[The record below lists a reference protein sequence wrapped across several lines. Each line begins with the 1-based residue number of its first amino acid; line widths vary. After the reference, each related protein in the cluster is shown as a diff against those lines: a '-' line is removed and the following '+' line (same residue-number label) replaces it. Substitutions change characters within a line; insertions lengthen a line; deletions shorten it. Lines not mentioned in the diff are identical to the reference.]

1 MEGLII
7 IESLFYKYISKILCF
22 KENLKGCRMNILS
35 KMVKYFIISSVLI
48 LLAACTSTKD
58 DAAKDTTLTQANVQL
73 NLKKGET
80 SQADV
85 LGAFGAP
92 NIITTDGAGDEV
104 WSYQKNS
111 MTATSSA
118 DGYYATIIL
127 AGINSGSGKYNQSTK
142 TATLII
148 KFDQNKKV
156 KDFKFMSANF

>member
-1 MEGLII
+1 MNI
-7 IESLFYKYISKILCF
+7 ISKI
-22 KENLKGCRMNILS
+22 
-35 KMVKYFIISSVLI
+35 VKSIAISFSLI
-48 LLAACTSTKD
+48 LLAGCSSPQDDSTKD
-58 DAAKDTTLTQANVQL
+58 MTLTQANVQL

-80 SQADV
+80 TQADI
-85 LGAFGAP
+85 LNAFGSP
-92 NIITTDGAGDEV
+92 NIITTDASGDEV

-111 MTATSSA
+111 MTATASS

-127 AGINSGSGKYNQSTK
+127 AGVNSGSGRYNQSTK

>member
-1 MEGLII
+1 MNT
-7 IESLFYKYISKILCF
+7 F
-22 KENLKGCRMNILS
+22 LKTVIGI
-35 KMVKYFIISSVLI
+35 MVSFALI
-48 LLAACTSTKD
+48 LLAGCSSTQNTSTN
-58 DAAKDTTLTQANVQL
+58 DATLTQANVQL

-80 SQADV
+80 TQADV

-92 NIITTDGAGDEV
+92 NIITTDGSGDEV

-127 AGINSGSGKYNQSTK
+127 AGVNSGSGMYNQSTK

-148 KFDQNKKV
+148 KFDQSKKV

>member
-1 MEGLII
+1 MNFL
-7 IESLFYKYISKILCF
+7 SKIV
-22 KENLKGCRMNILS
+22 KGFVLS
-35 KMVKYFIISSVLI
+35 LALI

-58 DAAKDTTLTQANVQL
+58 DSTKDATLTQANVQL

-80 SQADV
+80 TQADV

-92 NIITTDGAGDEV
+92 NIITTDGSGDEV

-127 AGINSGSGKYNQSTK
+127 AGVNSGSGSRSQSTK

-148 KFDQNKKV
+148 KFDQSKKV

>member
-1 MEGLII
+1 MNT
-7 IESLFYKYISKILCF
+7 F
-22 KENLKGCRMNILS
+22 LKTVLGIMVSFVLVLVAGCS
-35 KMVKYFIISSVLI
+35 
-48 LLAACTSTKD
+48 STKD
-58 DAAKDTTLTQANVQL
+58 DSTKDATLTQANVQL

-80 SQADV
+80 TQADV

-92 NIITTDGAGDEV
+92 NIITTDGSGDEV

-111 MTATSSA
+111 MTATSSS

-127 AGINSGSGKYNQSTK
+127 AGVNSGGGKYNQSTK

-148 KFDQNKKV
+148 KFDQSKKV

>member
-1 MEGLII
+1 MKFFLKTVMGIT
-7 IESLFYKYISKILCF
+7 ISFMLVLLTSC
-22 KENLKGCRMNILS
+22 
-35 KMVKYFIISSVLI
+35 SSPQKD
-48 LLAACTSTKD
+48 STT
-58 DAAKDTTLTQANVQL
+58 DTTLTQANIQL

-92 NIITTDGAGDEV
+92 NIITTDGAGNEV

-111 MTATSSA
+111 MTATSSS

-127 AGINSGSGKYNQSTK
+127 AGINSSKGGYNQSTK

-148 KFDQNKKV
+148 KFDDDKKV

>member
-1 MEGLII
+1 MNNFLKASASIMV
-7 IESLFYKYISKILCF
+7 SLAL
-22 KENLKGCRMNILS
+22 
-35 KMVKYFIISSVLI
+35 V
-48 LLAACTSTKD
+48 LLAGCSSTKD
-58 DAAKDTTLTQANVQL
+58 DSTKDATLTQANVQL

-80 SQADV
+80 TQADV

-92 NIITTDGAGDEV
+92 NIITTDGSGAEV

-111 MTATSSA
+111 MTATSSS

-127 AGINSGSGKYNQSTK
+127 AGINSGSGTRNQSTK

-148 KFDQNKKV
+148 KFDQSKKI

>member
-1 MEGLII
+1 
-7 IESLFYKYISKILCF
+7 
-22 KENLKGCRMNILS
+22 MNIFLKTVAGIVTSLS
-35 KMVKYFIISSVLI
+35 LVLMTS
-48 LLAACTSTKD
+48 CSSTKD
-58 DAAKDTTLTQANVQL
+58 DSTKDTTLTQANVQL

-80 SQADV
+80 TQAEV
-85 LGAFGAP
+85 LSAFGAP
-92 NIITTDGAGDEV
+92 NIITTDGSGNEV

-127 AGINSGSGKYNQSTK
+127 AGVNSGSGKYNQSTK

-148 KFDQNKKV
+148 KFDQSKKI